1 MLYHAEADSWFSIV
15 SWPGFLPGYDV
26 APGAYSTIS
35 ILGLIDCLQERL
47 QMSTSHARILL
58 VDSNADAAQELRDI
72 LSHEGYEVSSARDPK
87 SARRYFE
94 QGSADL
100 ILTDLQLP
108 QLDGL
113 TFLTEMRT
121 RFPNMPVVLMTA
133 NGSLRTAVEGLK
145 AGAFDYLTKP
155 FIVDEVRCVARRA
168 LEHTSPPSESP
179 TASDLQPEDASPFG
193 SLVGS
198 SPRMVHVYKAIA
210 RVAQTDSTVL
220 LQGESG
226 TGKELIARAIHV
238 SGPRS
243 SGPFVTVDGGALA
256 DSLLESELFGHE
268 RGSFT
273 GAVSSRKGLLEKAH
287 SGTCFL
293 DEVADLSPALQ
304 AKLLR
309 VIQEKEIR
317 RVGSS
322 ASTSLDVRIIA
333 ASKLPLEPL
342 VRAGTFREDLYYRMN
357 VVTIDI
363 PPLRERP
370 EDIPALAQRFLNLY
384 GAIKI
389 PPVKEISSEAMELL
403 SRYWWPGNV
412 RELEHAIERAVALS
426 PHAVIYPEDLPPV
439 VKNAAPESLARAQGW
454 VTLENLERDHI
465 LRVLDSHR
473 HDVGRSAVIL
483 GIHRKTLLRKL
494 RQYGMATAAPA
505 HGSL

>member
-1 MLYHAEADSWFSIV
+1 
-15 SWPGFLPGYDV
+15 
-26 APGAYSTIS
+26 
-35 ILGLIDCLQERL
+35 
-47 QMSTSHARILL
+47 MSTSHARILL

-72 LSHEGYEVSSARDPK
+72 LSHEGYEVSSARDSK

-113 TFLTEMRT
+113 TFLTKMRT
-121 RFPNMPVVLMTA
+121 RFQNMPVVLMTA

-243 SGPFVTVDGGALA
+243 SGPFVTVDGGRLQTVCSNPNCSDMNVDLLPGRCHRAKA
-256 DSLLESELFGHE
+256 SLKRHIPGPVFWTRSLTCFRLCKPSYHE
-268 RGSFT
+268 
-273 GAVSSRKGLLEKAH
+273 SSRRRRFGVSAAAPRRRWMCGLLRLPSCRSSPLCAREH
-287 SGTCFL
+287 S
-293 DEVADLSPALQ
+293 
-304 AKLLR
+304 AK
-309 VIQEKEIR
+309 I
-317 RVGSS
+317 S
-322 ASTSLDVRIIA
+322 II
-333 ASKLPLEPL
+333 E
-342 VRAGTFREDLYYRMN
+342 
-357 VVTIDI
+357 
-363 PPLRERP
+363 
-370 EDIPALAQRFLNLY
+370 
-384 GAIKI
+384 
-389 PPVKEISSEAMELL
+389 
-403 SRYWWPGNV
+403 
-412 RELEHAIERAVALS
+412 
-426 PHAVIYPEDLPPV
+426 
-439 VKNAAPESLARAQGW
+439 
-454 VTLENLERDHI
+454 
-465 LRVLDSHR
+465 
-473 HDVGRSAVIL
+473 
-483 GIHRKTLLRKL
+483 
-494 RQYGMATAAPA
+494 
-505 HGSL
+505 